1 MRTAKIKKGTVVV
14 TRVDTLIVDFH
25 KADYCRFTKDLNES
39 AKLILNDYNRC
50 FVCSWPFQI
59 GTDETGEVMNL
70 VRFTRGLKSAL
81 LCTDCYKKLIG
92 GL

>member
-25 KADYCRFTKDLNES
+25 KADYCRFTKNLNAS
-39 AKLILNDYNRC
+39 ARLILNDYNRC
-50 FVCSWPFQI
+50 FICDWPFQI

-70 VRFTRGLKSAL
+70 VCFKGQVNKL